1 MIAIFFGLGT
11 HSTSA
16 NAAETL
22 SMKPSDTGSV
32 YYDTGNIY
40 TMYGT
45 KHGAAWSDS
54 TAAMAVSP
62 NDGSAQKLVFCIE
75 PGVPFLSSNNPNYE
89 AVGVNG
95 IPVDAQIAS
104 VVWNSDYAFGA
115 NWSNADRI
123 TAQAV
128 IWELLPQY
136 GIKVDSISGIPDFQA
151 KKQTQSL
158 AEPAAVE
165 ALFPKDADKGVAT
178 VSTVSAF
185 DNPPEVYLLSSDDK
199 EVKALVW
206 IDYSVSFAEGESQ
219 KGTILYKVQFNQ
231 MTEKFESVQ
240 NLGTVN
246 TP

>member
-1 MIAIFFGLGT
+1 MKKYSPVLKVSLLFVVILVAFALVWNQEKQKNEQEISALKAEILLQESNKKELNQEIEKITNQYDNLYKEKHGL
-11 HSTSA
+11 A
-16 NAAETL
+16 NEKLLKASEKL
-22 SMKPSDTGSV
+22 FSNV
-32 YYDTGNIY
+32 VVYDTE
-40 TMYGT
+40 
-45 KHGAAWSDS
+45 K
-54 TAAMAVSP
+54 
-62 NDGSAQKLVFCIE
+62 KE
-75 PGVPFLSSNNPNYE
+75 
-89 AVGVNG
+89 
-95 IPVDAQIAS
+95 
-104 VVWNSDYAFGA
+104 
-115 NWSNADRI
+115 
-123 TAQAV
+123 
-128 IWELLPQY
+128 
-136 GIKVDSISGIPDFQA
+136 DSISER
-151 KKQTQSL
+151 KKRTQSL